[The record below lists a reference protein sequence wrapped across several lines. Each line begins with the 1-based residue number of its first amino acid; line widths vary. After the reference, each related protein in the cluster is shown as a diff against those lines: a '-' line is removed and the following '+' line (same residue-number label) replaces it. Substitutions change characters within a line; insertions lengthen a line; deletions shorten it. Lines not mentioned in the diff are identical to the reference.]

1 MKGRQHVLIAVV
13 CGATLGLARGQS
25 DAWSAFNDLD
35 LWLLLSRAVEER
47 AMTPDGAQAVQR
59 HVERFGTP
67 VAPEEAWSI
76 EGLGRGE
83 QSWLAA
89 SESWHAYVAREAK
102 TSARTNPRTRMA
114 LTTQSG
120 WGSVPESWTEARIQS
135 EFLRGRVRWADTLR
149 LDGSVASSAGR
160 WKWVLGDHHVGWG
173 CGLTVPRSDPFGL
186 ALFLGRSEV
195 LLPQAP
201 VPLVHSEFQ
210 GGLRGV
216 VVQRDVGAWT
226 GGVSLG
232 QSHVATVVRRAF
244 QGAEVGWSAFRQYGE
259 WTAGADCRWR
269 AGRLDGQGGLAWS
282 PEGVLAR
289 GTFRFADGT
298 SWLLQGAADVWHF
311 ESWHAE
317 FRGYGTWQHRASG
330 SSFQTRV
337 RRHSESL
344 WDVRSR
350 ASFRRDSPWT
360 WTFWGREEVSMVG
373 AQFRA
378 EDVRIHA
385 WLGRDKSGV
394 WSYAR
399 SLEVQATNAKG
410 SRWGAYGMDGHGDW
424 EGAYV
429 STPHLDARRWGRAP
443 TDGWRMGIW
452 YRTPKRRIPAFGATG
467 WSAMFSWSPSQQ
479 ETFRC
484 AMRWRWEA

>member
-1 MKGRQHVLIAVV
+1 MKGRRHVLIAVV

-226 GGVSLG
+226 GGVSIG
-232 QSHVATVVRRAF
+232 KSHVATVVRRAF
-244 QGAEVGWSAFRQYGE
+244 QGAEVGWSAFRQHGE

-289 GTFRFADGT
+289 GTFRFAEGT

-337 RRHSESL
+337 RRHS
-344 WDVRSR
+344 
-350 ASFRRDSPWT
+350 
-360 WTFWGREEVSMVG
+360 
-373 AQFRA
+373 
-378 EDVRIHA
+378 
-385 WLGRDKSGV
+385 
-394 WSYAR
+394 
-399 SLEVQATNAKG
+399 
-410 SRWGAYGMDGHGDW
+410 
-424 EGAYV
+424 
-429 STPHLDARRWGRAP
+429 
-443 TDGWRMGIW
+443 
-452 YRTPKRRIPAFGATG
+452 
-467 WSAMFSWSPSQQ
+467 
-479 ETFRC
+479 
-484 AMRWRWEA
+484 